1 MSEKKKKQ
9 GKQQNRKTDR
19 LYSEKGEKQKT
30 HSGRKKG
37 IVWIALAAAL
47 LIVLAAVGLWRL
59 SRTGKE
65 PASQLVFTVGQEE
78 VYLDEVNLYI
88 LQNVVNFGLTADYLE
103 NTTARDGSKASEY
116 YKQQILELIR
126 DYKVE
131 YSIAKKRGIVLS
143 EEEEQSVRSDAVQF
157 MGSINGTILNRL
169 GITQDCVTEV
179 YKQRYLVKKL
189 EESVQKEVTAE
200 DQNYATMYILLFP
213 KVEMTE
219 DGDYERQ
226 EDGET
231 PVMLSEE
238 MIAQRKKDADA
249 AHKELLDGARIEEIA
264 EKYGVSAYSGE
275 ESNLTGSFGAPFS
288 EYAES
293 LKENEYSPVIETESC
308 YAILKMVEVNN
319 QELADQIMSYYK
331 ADLEKEKITEKKKE
345 WYKETGVS
353 EEPDFAGSIWKDI
366 SLYDF
371 TEYVEE

>member
-1 MSEKKKKQ
+1 MC
-9 GKQQNRKTDR
+9 
-19 LYSEKGEKQKT
+19 
-30 HSGRKKG
+30 
-37 IVWIALAAAL
+37 
-47 LIVLAAVGLWRL
+47 
-59 SRTGKE
+59 
-65 PASQLVFTVGQEE
+65 
-78 VYLDEVNLYI
+78 
-88 LQNVVNFGLTADYLE
+88 
-103 NTTARDGSKASEY
+103 
-116 YKQQILELIR
+116 IR
-126 DYKVE
+126 DREK
-131 YSIAKKRGIVLS
+131 
-143 EEEEQSVRSDAVQF
+143 SVRSDVVQF
-157 MGSINGTILNRL
+157 MGSINGTTLNRL

-189 EESVQKEVTAE
+189 EESVKKEVTVE
-200 DQNYATMYILLFP
+200 DQNYATMYILFFP

-219 DGDYERQ
+219 DGDYKRQ
-226 EDGET
+226 EDGKT

-238 MIAQRKKDADA
+238 MIARRKKDADEA
-249 AHKELLDGARIEEIA
+249 YRELSDGARIEEIA

-275 ESNLTGSFGAPFS
+275 ESNLTGSFGTPFS

-331 ADLEKEKITEKKKE
+331 ADLEEEKIAEKKKE

-371 TEYVEE
+371 TE

>member
-9 GKQQNRKTDR
+9 NRKTDR
-19 LYSEKGEKQKT
+19 PYFEKGEKQET
-30 HSGRKKG
+30 HNGRKKRL
-37 IVWIALAAAL
+37 VWIVLVAVL
-47 LIVLAAVGLWRL
+47 LIILAVVGIWRL
-59 SRTGKE
+59 SQTGKE

-103 NTTARDGSKASEY
+103 NTTVEDGSKASEY

-126 DYKVE
+126 NYKVE
-131 YSIAKKRGIVLS
+131 YSIAKKQGIVLS
-143 EEEEQSVRSDAVQF
+143 EEEEKSVRSDVVQF

-189 EESVQKEVTAE
+189 EDSVRNEVTVE
-200 DQNYATMYILLFP
+200 HQNYATIYKLFFP
-213 KVEMTE
+213 KIEMTE
-219 DGDYERQ
+219 DGDYVRQ

-231 PVMLSEE
+231 PVLLSEE
-238 MIAQRKKDADA
+238 MIAQRRQDADEA
-249 AHKELLDGARIEEIA
+249 YKELSDGAQIEELA

-275 ESNLTGSFGAPFS
+275 ESNLTGSFGEPFS
-288 EYAES
+288 QYVES

-308 YAILKMVEVNN
+308 YVILKMVEVNN
-319 QELADQIMSYYK
+319 QDLADQIMSYYK
-331 ADLEKEKITEKKKE
+331 ADLEEEKIAEKKVE
-345 WYKETGVS
+345 WYKEIGVS

-371 TEYVEE
+371 TGYVEE

>member
-1 MSEKKKKQ
+1 MSDKKKKQ
-9 GKQQNRKTDR
+9 DKQQNRKTDK
-19 LYSEKGEKQKT
+19 L
-30 HSGRKKG
+30 HL
-37 IVWIALAAAL
+37 ILIILAVVL
-47 LIVLAAVGLWRL
+47 LIGLGAVGAWKL
-59 SRTGKE
+59 SGGGKE

-88 LQNVVNFGLTADYLE
+88 LQNVVNLGLTADYLE
-103 NTTARDGSKASEY
+103 NTTAQDGSDMAEY

-131 YSIAKKRGIVLS
+131 YTIAKKQGIVLS
-143 EEEEQSVRSDAVQF
+143 EEEEKSVRSDVVQF
-157 MGSINGTILNRL
+157 MGSINGSVLNKL

-189 EESVQKEVTAE
+189 EDAVKEEVTVE
-200 DQNYATMYILLFP
+200 DQNYATMYMLLFP
-213 KVEMTE
+213 KIEMTE

-238 MIAQRKKDADA
+238 MIAQRKKDADEA
-249 AHKELLDGARIEEIA
+249 YKELADGADIEEIA

-275 ESNLTGSFGAPFS
+275 ESNLTGSFEEPFS

-319 QELADQIMSYYK
+319 QDLADQIMSYYK
-331 ADLEKEKITEKKKE
+331 SDLEKEKIEEKKKE
-345 WYKETGVS
+345 WYEEAGVS
-353 EEPDFAGSIWKDI
+353 EEPEFAGSVWKDI

>member
-1 MSEKKKKQ
+1 MGQSIDFERKNMSDKKKKQ
-9 GKQQNRKTDR
+9 DKQKNRKG
-19 LYSEKGEKQKT
+19 L
-30 HSGRKKG
+30 
-37 IVWIALAAAL
+37 I
-47 LIVLAAVGLWRL
+47 LIVLAVVLLIGLAAVGVWKL
-59 SRTGKE
+59 SGAGEE

-78 VYLDEVNLYI
+78 VYLDELNLYI
-88 LQNVVNFGLTADYLE
+88 LQNVVNLGLTADYLE
-103 NTTARDGSKASEY
+103 NTTAQDGSNMAEY

-131 YSIAKKRGIVLS
+131 YAIAKKQGIVLS
-143 EEEEQSVRSDAVQF
+143 EEEEKSVRSDAVQF
-157 MGSINGTILNRL
+157 MGSINGSVLNKL

-189 EESVQKEVTAE
+189 EDTVKEEVTVE

-238 MIAQRKKDADA
+238 MIAQRKKDADEA
-249 AHKELLDGARIEEIA
+249 YKELADGADIEEVA

-319 QELADQIMSYYK
+319 QDLADQIMSYYK
-331 ADLEKEKITEKKKE
+331 ADLEEEKIAEKKEE
-345 WYKETGVS
+345 WYKEAAVS
-353 EEPDFAGSIWKDI
+353 QEPEFAGSVWKDI

>member
-9 GKQQNRKTDR
+9 GKQKNRKTDR
-19 LYSEKGEKQKT
+19 LYSEKGEKQET
-30 HSGRKKG
+30 HSGRKKKL
-37 IVWIALAAAL
+37 VWIALAAVV
-47 LIVLAAVGLWRL
+47 LIVLVAVGLWKL
-59 SRTGKE
+59 SGTGKK

-88 LQNVVNFGLTADYLE
+88 LQNVVNLGLTGDYLE
-103 NTTARDGSKASEY
+103 NTTAQDGSKASEY

-126 DYKVE
+126 DYKVM
-131 YSIAKKRGIVLS
+131 YSIAKKQGIVLS
-143 EEEEQSVRSDAVQF
+143 EEEEKSVRSDVVQF
-157 MGSINGTILNRL
+157 MGSINGTTLNRL

-189 EESVQKEVTAE
+189 EESVKKEVTVE
-200 DQNYATMYILLFP
+200 DQNYTTMYILLFP

-219 DGDYERQ
+219 DGDYKRQ
-226 EDGET
+226 EDGKT

-238 MIAQRKKDADA
+238 MIARRKKDADEA
-249 AHKELLDGARIEEIA
+249 YKELSDGARIEEIA

-275 ESNLTGSFGAPFS
+275 ESNLTGSFGTPFS

-331 ADLEKEKITEKKKE
+331 ADLEEEKIAEKKKE

-371 TEYVEE
+371 TE